1 MFLSKLFRKGKDP
14 LDAATVPGTRSVNN
28 LPLII
33 GGAVVAI
40 FLAIIAYV
48 MTQRTEDSAKREEN
62 KAQSTSAT
70 RFAADVAG
78 PWGDGGL
85 IPPDEMPPDPVPATT
100 NTIPATQ
107 DTKTQKTDNMR
118 LPPLESQT
126 RPTYGPEESNI
137 RNMRMQAF
145 HAGLIA
151 KTGVQTADMRGRGSG
166 QRAVTPNDD
175 TVRRQMGGANDTTA
189 AYQARLAQVR
199 GEGSATGS
207 NNMGTASAL
216 TGSAAGADNSMTG
229 FSRGNKWTL
238 QQEVEAP
245 ASPYELRAGFV
256 LPAIML
262 SGINSNLPGQVM
274 AQVSQ
279 NVYDTA
285 TGRFLLVPQGT
296 RLIGTYNS
304 DVAYGQERILMAWQR
319 LIFPD
324 GKALDI
330 EAMPGADSAGMAG
343 FEDQINNHY
352 IRTFSSAFLLS
363 GVIAGVS
370 MSQQQNSGNNNSDRQ
385 RAGDAM
391 SEALGQTLGT
401 TMAEMIRKNLNIAPT
416 LEIRPGY
423 RFNVMVTK
431 DMRFKGPYTAFDY
444 Q

>member
-1 MFLSKLFRKGKDP
+1 MFLRKIFRKAKDP
-14 LDAATVPGTRSVNN
+14 LDASTVPGTRSVNN
-28 LPLII
+28 FPLII
-33 GGAVVAI
+33 GGTVVAL

-70 RFAADVAG
+70 RFAAEVAG
-78 PWGDGGL
+78 PWGTGGL
-85 IPPDEMPPDPVPATT
+85 IPPDELPPEPAPIIT
-100 NTIPATQ
+100 NPAPAVQ
-107 DTKTQKTDNMR
+107 DKKADTMR
-118 LPPLESQT
+118 LPPLEAQT
-126 RPTYGPEESNI
+126 RPTYGPEENNI

-145 HAGLIA
+145 HAGLTS
-151 KTGVQTADMRGRGSG
+151 KTGVQAADIRGRSNG
-166 QRAVTPNDD
+166 QKVASPNDD
-175 TVRRQMGGANDTTA
+175 SLRRQMGGANDTTA
-189 AYQARLAQVR
+189 TYQSRLAQLR
-199 GEGSATGS
+199 GDSSG
-207 NNMGTASAL
+207 NMPTASSL
-216 TGSAAGADNSMTG
+216 TTNSPRTDNSMNR
-229 FSRGNKWTL
+229 FSRGNKWEL

-256 LPAIML
+256 IPAIML

-304 DVAYGQERILMAWQR
+304 DVGYGQERILMAWQR

-363 GVIAGVS
+363 GVIAAVS
-370 MSQQQNSGNNNSDRQ
+370 MSQQQSSGNYNSDRQ

-401 TMAEMIRKNLNIAPT
+401 TMAEMIKKNLNIAPT